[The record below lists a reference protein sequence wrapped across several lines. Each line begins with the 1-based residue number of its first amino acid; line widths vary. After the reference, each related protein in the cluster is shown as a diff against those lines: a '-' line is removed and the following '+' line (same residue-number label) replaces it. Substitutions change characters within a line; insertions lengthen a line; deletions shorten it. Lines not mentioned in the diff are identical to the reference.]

1 MAKDVLTEARKLM
14 RLRFFEK
21 AIITLEARS
30 SYYEDNFDYYLL
42 LAIAY
47 LYTGDTGS
55 ATVYFQKARQI
66 RLTDTDLLLGQ
77 AALFLRRGDTAR
89 AIQYYLDILEY
100 DPQNKI
106 AHKAMEFIRTK
117 GDYETICKWVDIG
130 KIEEFYPSVGI
141 SPVKIM
147 GVVIPLLACVLGF
160 LLVFTLFPKAYTPSG
175 NRVDLSELTL
185 SIDERKNLQES
196 DLSSGAYKYILSSS
210 EIEESYLKAQKLFEE
225 YRDNACQVEINR
237 ILNSN
242 AVLSVKQ
249 KARLLMEFIEEPTFD
264 TVKDVPSYKD
274 VSDNPSLYLDC
285 WVVWSG
291 RISNVQ
297 QTENL
302 FICDLLVGYE
312 TMQRVEGIVPL
323 SFSVVPSIE
332 VDKPVTVLAKII
344 SENGKMGLQGRAVY
358 QSVKENLIKLYIKG
372 AFI

>member
-1 MAKDVLTEARKLM
+1 MKE
-14 RLRFFEK
+14 
-21 AIITLEARS
+21 LE
-30 SYYEDNFDYYLL
+30 
-42 LAIAY
+42 
-47 LYTGDTGS
+47 
-55 ATVYFQKARQI
+55 
-66 RLTDTDLLLGQ
+66 
-77 AALFLRRGDTAR
+77 
-89 AIQYYLDILEY
+89 
-100 DPQNKI
+100 
-106 AHKAMEFIRTK
+106 
-117 GDYETICKWVDIG
+117 
-130 KIEEFYPSVGI
+130 
-141 SPVKIM
+141 
-147 GVVIPLLACVLGF
+147 
-160 LLVFTLFPKAYTPSG
+160 
-175 NRVDLSELTL
+175 
-185 SIDERKNLQES
+185 
-196 DLSSGAYKYILSSS
+196 
-210 EIEESYLKAQKLFEE
+210 KLFEE

-358 QSVKENLIKLYIKG
+358 QSVKENLIK
-372 AFI
+372 

>member
-225 YRDNACQVEINR
+225 YRDNACQIEINR

-323 SFSVVPSIE
+323 SFSVVPLIE
-332 VDKPVTVLAKII
+332 VDKPVTVLAKIV
-344 SENGKMGLQGRAVY
+344 SENGKMCLQGRAVY
-358 QSVKENLIKLYIKG
+358 QSVKENLIK
-372 AFI
+372 

>member
-106 AHKAMEFIRTK
+106 AHKAMEFIRTN

-160 LLVFTLFPKAYTPSG
+160 LLV
-175 NRVDLSELTL
+175 
-185 SIDERKNLQES
+185 
-196 DLSSGAYKYILSSS
+196 
-210 EIEESYLKAQKLFEE
+210 
-225 YRDNACQVEINR
+225 
-237 ILNSN
+237 
-242 AVLSVKQ
+242 
-249 KARLLMEFIEEPTFD
+249 
-264 TVKDVPSYKD
+264 
-274 VSDNPSLYLDC
+274 
-285 WVVWSG
+285 
-291 RISNVQ
+291 
-297 QTENL
+297 
-302 FICDLLVGYE
+302 
-312 TMQRVEGIVPL
+312 
-323 SFSVVPSIE
+323 
-332 VDKPVTVLAKII
+332 
-344 SENGKMGLQGRAVY
+344 
-358 QSVKENLIKLYIKG
+358 
-372 AFI
+372 

>member
-160 LLVFTLFPKAYTPSG
+160 LLVFTFFPKAYTPSG

-225 YRDNACQVEINR
+225 YRDNACQIEINR

-264 TVKDVPSYKD
+264 TVKDIPSYKE

-332 VDKPVTVLAKII
+332 VDKPVTVLAKIV
-344 SENGKMGLQGRAVY
+344 SENGKMCLQGRAVY
-358 QSVKENLIKLYIKG
+358 QSVKENLIK
-372 AFI
+372 